1 MKFSQFID
9 SIVEM
14 LFIYL
19 LMVFQIAMLMLF
31 GWWMVV
37 HVILT
42 GLMNKVP
49 DSINI
54 LLFPIHLI
62 MLMFSPF
69 YGLSFISLTGLKEG
83 RKRLSVLFQNITDSF
98 GN

>member
-1 MKFSQFID
+1 MVKFACEITVRGTALKFSQFFD
-9 SIVEM
+9 SSVEI
-14 LFIYL
+14 LLICF

-37 HVILT
+37 HDMLT

-49 DSINI
+49 ESLNI

-62 MLMFSPF
+62 ILMLSPF
-69 YGLSFISLTGLKEG
+69 YGLSFISCSSLHT
-83 RKRLSVLFQNITDSF
+83 
-98 GN
+98 